1 MEKFVIRGGAPLHG
15 DVNIG
20 GAKNAAVA
28 ILPAT
33 ILAADKCLIENLPCI
48 SDVMASLQIL
58 SELGASIRM
67 VSRSTYEID
76 TTHIDCTEV
85 SNELSRQMRASY
97 YFLGALLGRFGAG
110 QVAMPGGCNLGP
122 RPIDQH
128 LKAFTAFGAED
139 SVEYGQ
145 IHVKAD
151 HLVGGHVFFDTVSVG
166 ATMNAMLAAVL
177 AEGTTI
183 LENVAREPHIV
194 DLANFLN
201 MMGADVHGAGTD
213 VIKIHGV
220 KKMHGCNYS
229 IIPDQIEAG
238 SYMVAAAITKG
249 DVTLHNVIPKHLE
262 PITAKLRAAGCTIQE
277 YDDALRIT
285 RTGPLH
291 PLKVKTMP
299 HPGFPTDMQPL
310 MTALLT
316 LADGTS
322 IVTEGIWENRFRY
335 VDELIHMGANI
346 QVDGQVAVIEGIK
359 ELRPAPLRATDLR
372 AGAAMVV
379 AALAANGVSEIDET
393 IHIERGYENI
403 VEKLQLL
410 GADIRRVE
418 IPASSISRAMYLYI
432 LYGSLV
438 RPIFSGLNTRK
449 EHGFIYHPVFRLIR
463 QLRPGP
469 GGEPIPAGGHGQK
482 LPHHS
487 DRAAPP
493 GPGHQRLCRYLSYP
507 RTLRS
512 CSRAGYLFK
521 KVSHPRIQQCRH
533 TGRTGFPRDAATG
546 CGDHRH
552 GWGKPV

>member
-1 MEKFVIRGGAPLHG
+1 MEKYVIHGGKPLSG
-15 DVNIG
+15 EVVIG

-33 ILAADKCLIENLPCI
+33 ILAGGKCLIENLPCI

-58 SELGASIRM
+58 SELGAGIRM
-67 VSRSTYEID
+67 VTRNIYEID
-76 TTHIDCTEV
+76 TTNINSTEV

-97 YFLGALLGRFGAG
+97 YFLGALLGRFGSG

-145 IHVKAD
+145 IRVKAD
-151 HLVGGHVFFDTVSVG
+151 HLVGSHVFFDTVSVG
-166 ATMNAMLAAVL
+166 ATMNAMLAA
-177 AEGTTI
+177 ATAQGTTV

-201 MMGADVHGAGTD
+201 MMGADIHGAGTD

-220 KKMHGCNYS
+220 KQLHGCNYS

-249 DVTLHNVIPKHLE
+249 DVTLRNVTPKHLE
-262 PITAKLRAAGCTIQE
+262 PITAKLCAAGCEIE
-277 YDDALRIT
+277 EFDDALRIR
-285 RTGPLH
+285 RTGDLH
-291 PLKVKTMP
+291 PLKIKTMP

-310 MTALLT
+310 MTTLLT

-335 VDELIHMGANI
+335 VDELLRMGANI
-346 QVDGQVAVIEGIK
+346 QVDGQVAVIEGVK
-359 ELRPAPLRATDLR
+359 KLRPAPLRATDLR
-372 AGAAMVV
+372 AGAAMIM
-379 AALAANGVSEIDET
+379 AALSADGISEVDET

-403 VEKLQLL
+403 VEKLQML

-418 IPASSISRAMYLYI
+418 TPCNAITRAI
-432 LYGSLV
+432 
-438 RPIFSGLNTRK
+438 
-449 EHGFIYHPVFRLIR
+449 
-463 QLRPGP
+463 
-469 GGEPIPAGGHGQK
+469 
-482 LPHHS
+482 
-487 DRAAPP
+487 
-493 GPGHQRLCRYLSYP
+493 
-507 RTLRS
+507 
-512 CSRAGYLFK
+512 
-521 KVSHPRIQQCRH
+521 
-533 TGRTGFPRDAATG
+533 
-546 CGDHRH
+546 
-552 GWGKPV
+552 

>member
-1 MEKFVIRGGAPLHG
+1 MEKYVIRGGKPLVG

-33 ILAADKCLIENLPCI
+33 ILAGGKCLIENLPCI

-76 TTHIDCTEV
+76 TSHLDSTEV

-97 YFLGALLGRFGAG
+97 YFLGALLGRFGSG

-145 IHVKAD
+145 IHVRSE

-220 KKMHGCNYS
+220 KEMHGCNYS

-238 SYMVAAAITKG
+238 TYMIAAAITGG
-249 DVTLHNVIPKHLE
+249 DVLVKNIIPKHMDSL
-262 PITAKLRAAGCTIQE
+262 TAKLEEMNVKVAEWEDSIRVMADEPLRAVN
-277 YDDALRIT
+277 
-285 RTGPLH
+285 
-291 PLKVKTMP
+291 VKTMSY
-299 HPGFPTDMQPL
+299 PGFPTDLQPQIA
-310 MTALLT
+310 TLL
-316 LADGTS
+316 AVCNGTS
-322 IVTEGIWENRFRY
+322 VLTENVWENRY
-335 VDELIHMGANI
+335 QYMGELRKLGADVEINGRVATIH
-346 QVDGQVAVIEGIK
+346 GIK
-359 ELRPAPLRATDLR
+359 HFSGAEVSATDLR
-372 AGAAMVV
+372 AGAAMIL
-379 AALAANGVSEIDET
+379 AALAAEGET
-393 IHIERGYENI
+393 IIDGVRYIDRGYED
-403 VEKLQLL
+403 VEEKFRAM
-410 GADIRRVE
+410 GADIDR
-418 IPASSISRAMYLYI
+418 IP
-432 LYGSLV
+432 
-438 RPIFSGLNTRK
+438 
-449 EHGFIYHPVFRLIR
+449 
-463 QLRPGP
+463 
-469 GGEPIPAGGHGQK
+469 GEQ
-482 LPHHS
+482 
-487 DRAAPP
+487 
-493 GPGHQRLCRYLSYP
+493 
-507 RTLRS
+507 
-512 CSRAGYLFK
+512 
-521 KVSHPRIQQCRH
+521 
-533 TGRTGFPRDAATG
+533 
-546 CGDHRH
+546 
-552 GWGKPV
+552 